1 MYISHCSLLLSP
13 WLPCV
18 HEYLSTLYSRK
29 KCQWILSCS
38 PKLKSAN
45 IRTKLTKF
53 CWSAA
58 CCSPWG
64 CKESDTTKRLNWT
77 EELLMWDLSEASGL
91 HSFAEE
97 TCRFATV
104 GSWKSTFGSCFWIYL
119 QDPSLPAW
127 HCSLPF
133 SFLSNLCTSVSS
145 AFSASPV
152 CLLPQP
158 QTSQAAVSFE
168 VISFHRPVSFPQ
180 APSTRSD
187 TQLVGWSGSWD
198 ELFDLWLEE
207 GKIV

>member
-77 EELLMWDLSEASGL
+77 ELTKKERAGGAEGVRGNKWGFLDFTRGWIHHLESPNEGQETPNQDRQWRVKEISETK
-91 HSFAEE
+91 AEVLE
-97 TCRFATV
+97 SQERSKC
-104 GSWKSTFGSCFWIYL
+104 W
-119 QDPSLPAW
+119 
-127 HCSLPF
+127 
-133 SFLSNLCTSVSS
+133 
-145 AFSASPV
+145 
-152 CLLPQP
+152 CL
-158 QTSQAAVSFE
+158 
-168 VISFHRPVSFPQ
+168 
-180 APSTRSD
+180 
-187 TQLVGWSGSWD
+187 
-198 ELFDLWLEE
+198 
-207 GKIV
+207 